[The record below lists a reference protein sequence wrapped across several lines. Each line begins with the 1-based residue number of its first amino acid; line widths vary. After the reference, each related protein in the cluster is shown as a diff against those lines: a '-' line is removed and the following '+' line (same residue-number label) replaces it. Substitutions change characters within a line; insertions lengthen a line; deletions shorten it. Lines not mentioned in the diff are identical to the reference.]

1 MIWRMWWWIWFTGK
15 GGMITRESLS
25 LFKACKGS
33 RNFSQGINFPKSKG
47 NYYTKGVGKN
57 LKPHSTPKVWNSSL
71 FSFFLCL
78 SLLLFVIISQ
88 YDFFY
93 YIF

>member
-47 NYYTKGVGKN
+47 NYYTKGVG
-57 LKPHSTPKVWNSSL
+57 
-71 FSFFLCL
+71 
-78 SLLLFVIISQ
+78 
-88 YDFFY
+88 
-93 YIF
+93 